1 MGAEWTAITLLSGL
15 WEVWAC
21 QQTTHLLCLPPSWK
35 AHLQDRPGEKCL
47 KLSGSSAH
55 LGVCVCVLSH
65 FSYVWFSGAPWTIAH
80 QTPLSMAFSR
90 QEYWSGLPFPSPGD
104 LPDPGIE
111 PTSPALQADSLLSE
125 PCKSQLSF
133 SRNILLVFLCILF
146 MSVVAR
152 RFQSLTL
159 SETDQ
164 VSKFWHPPGKQLL
177 WSLLIS
183 FNHNFLMGLKNPDF
197 KEKCP
202 PLSAQ
207 CVPCD
212 PSENH
217 CLWFC
222 YLSFPSFLSLLML
235 NLLWM
240 RVCLLLVAFSLQ
252 LFFSLKLIHVF
263 YNTLL
268 WFFAHCIKTH
278 LTTVSWNR
286 LPNFSGKY
294 SPQQKPLLHHPQGW
308 PHSLDT
314 GFSPGR
320 SVPWESISHPRSA
333 PL

>member
-1 MGAEWTAITLLSGL
+1 MEIS
-15 WEVWAC
+15 
-21 QQTTHLLCLPPSWK
+21 K
-35 AHLQDRPGEKCL
+35 
-47 KLSGSSAH
+47 
-55 LGVCVCVLSH
+55 SH
-65 FSYVWFSGAPWTIAH
+65 FE
-80 QTPLSMAFSR
+80 R
-90 QEYWSGLPFPSPGD
+90 NWSGFKILT
-104 LPDPGIE
+104 
-111 PTSPALQADSLLSE
+111 PT
-125 PCKSQLSF
+125 
-133 SRNILLVFLCILF
+133 
-146 MSVVAR
+146 
-152 RFQSLTL
+152 
-159 SETDQ
+159 
-164 VSKFWHPPGKQLL
+164 GKQLL

-183 FNHNFLMGLKNPDF
+183 FNHNFLMGLKNPNF

-207 CVPCD
+207 RVPCD

-222 YLSFPSFLSLLML
+222 YLSFPSFLSFFVNAKSAMDEGLSIASSFFFQ
-235 NLLWM
+235 
-240 RVCLLLVAFSLQ
+240 V
-252 LFFSLKLIHVF
+252 FFSLKLIHVF

-286 LPNFSGKY
+286 IPNFSGKY

-314 GFSPGR
+314 GFGPGR